1 MKKLLFISLFILSII
16 NINAQDTISVNQ
28 NQITKLIVDKTVNS
42 KGKPTNKY
50 YCIYEG
56 ELINT
61 NKTTY
66 ERINLSKK
74 YNAKIK
80 LILVRSKTGI
90 KSIKLN

>member
-1 MKKLLFISLFILSII
+1 MKKLLFIVFVAFTI
-16 NINAQDTISVNQ
+16 NVNAQDTISVSN
-28 NQITKLIVDKTVNS
+28 NNITKLIVDKTINS

-50 YCIYEG
+50 YCIYDG
-56 ELINT
+56 ELVNT
-61 NKTTY
+61 NKTVY

-90 KSIKLN
+90 KTIKLN